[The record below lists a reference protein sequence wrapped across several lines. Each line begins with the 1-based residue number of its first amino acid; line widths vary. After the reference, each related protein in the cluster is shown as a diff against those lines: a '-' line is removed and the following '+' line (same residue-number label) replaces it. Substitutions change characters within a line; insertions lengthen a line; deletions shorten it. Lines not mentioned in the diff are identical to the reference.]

1 MMNMG
6 KGTRIIESFSNWLSG
21 YDINENI
28 AAAKVYMQ
36 KRYANRL
43 KKDVRELTPVEKD
56 KALENSAYLKILDL
70 LKGQPGYVM
79 PFTKFHFDQ
88 GITIDELNG
97 LLDTIK
103 TGRHL
108 IQQLSKPIE
117 QWANTEPV
125 NGISG
130 FEQLNDELRTIERE
144 KGVKWFINGL
154 PKNLRD
160 QYRALDKDKQQT
172 VITLAVQLDELGK
185 SVIDRLFEKIKSMDR
200 WKIEDVITYTSN
212 YINGFS
218 NLEMK
223 KKIDELESLEPEAGI
238 LYNDDK
244 YLVMSIR
251 TKSAQE
257 KLCAVANWCINRGQF
272 YRYADKGLQI
282 NIFNFGTDPDD
293 PLFLT
298 GNTIGFDGRVM
309 DSHDIN
315 DKSIRKG
322 WEISA
327 HFKEL
332 GYPDSL
338 ISAIKDNFENE
349 CNIKRA
355 LSKIYNP
362 KEGKPLT
369 SRDVVESLIVMNRG
383 VLAGTLSN
391 TAWGKIAGSVS
402 RIAANE
408 SNLSNKLFIKCF
420 IDSGILTEAA
430 WNIFDSV
437 IGKDYTREDMEAIKD
452 STIFHMDNFI
462 YILDKVGAGIVS
474 YDTSTIERMKSIIAN
489 RAFIEKEIAKRI

>member
-6 KGTRIIESFSNWLSG
+6 KGTRIIESFPNWLSG

-251 TKSAQE
+251 TEEAQK

-272 YRYADKGLQI
+272 YGYADKGLQI
-282 NIFNFGTDPDD
+282 NIFNFGTDPAD

-298 GNTIGFDGRVM
+298 GNTIGFDGRVT

-315 DKSIRKG
+315 DKSILKSR
-322 WEISA
+322 EMTE

-338 ISAIKDNFENE
+338 ISVIKDDFEDE

-355 LSKIYNP
+355 LTAFYKRQSD
-362 KEGKPLT
+362 LT
-369 SRDVVESLIVMNRG
+369 PRKVVEALITMSKG
-383 VLAGTLSN
+383 FLAGVMSQKSWEKISGTVAKIISEN
-391 TAWGKIAGSVS
+391 TGLKKEAFM
-402 RIAANE
+402 RIFMEN
-408 SNLSNKLFIKCF
+408 
-420 IDSGILTEAA
+420 GIYVPAT
-430 WNIFDSV
+430 WNVFDSL
-437 IGKDYTREDMEAIKD
+437 IGKDYTKQEMEAIRD
-452 STIFHMDNFI
+452 STME
-462 YILDKVGAGIVS
+462 GIEEM
-474 YDTSTIERMKSIIAN
+474 TSLIEVDAESSLGLKQSDVDAMKSIVAN
-489 RAFIEKEIAKRI
+489 KSGIEKEIAKRI